1 MIQAF
6 FSDRADPAF
15 TEGISPGSPV
25 RSVND
30 MKSFRQENRVKHGG
44 ELLVIVEDQKAEG
57 WVIAIDFPEQVS
69 GLLRSPKL
77 VWIGGDT

>member
-1 MIQAF
+1 
-6 FSDRADPAF
+6 
-15 TEGISPGSPV
+15 
-25 RSVND
+25 

-44 ELLVIVEDQKAEG
+44 ELLVIVVDQKAEG

>member
-1 MIQAF
+1 
-6 FSDRADPAF
+6 
-15 TEGISPGSPV
+15 
-25 RSVND
+25 

-44 ELLVIVEDQKAEG
+44 ELLVIVVDQKAEG
-57 WVIAIDFPEQVS
+57 WVSAIDFPEQVS